1 MDRVKTITMTSKGQV
16 TLSSAARKQLGLEKG
31 ATLMEVVVGNCV
43 ILMPQNEVAD
53 QIRRRAQ
60 KALDKAGVTV
70 DELKQESEQL
80 KTERFNSD
88 FPDLPAG

>member
-53 QIRRRAQ
+53 QIRRRAR
-60 KALDKAGVTV
+60 KRWTKLA
-70 DELKQESEQL
+70 
-80 KTERFNSD
+80 
-88 FPDLPAG
+88 